1 MLFLA
6 LIPYFLNKTK
16 GLWCLI
22 RIIRCEEIKTQQ
34 QNLGILDAVN
44 KKTTKSASGLAN
56 PSKGSDPESGGEVLG
71 GLGELADSTLVQKVA
86 NGEQAAYSVLV
97 LRHSNRHLM
106 VARRILS
113 DQHEAEDALQDAFI
127 SLWKHASRFDP
138 QKAKFSTWFYRIVT
152 NQCLDRKRKKK
163 PGALPE
169 GFDVEDKSDGPQ
181 QQLAENQRGKTV
193 RQALDK
199 LPGRQKV
206 AITLCYFEGVSNKE
220 AAEILELNIKAL
232 ESLLTRARKALAK
245 DLSGTA
251 SELLNP

>member
-1 MLFLA
+1 MNN
-6 LIPYFLNKTK
+6 NKTEAVSLAQK
-16 GLWCLI
+16 AP
-22 RIIRCEEIKTQQ
+22 EEPQ
-34 QNLGILDAVN
+34 GE
-44 KKTTKSASGLAN
+44 SA
-56 PSKGSDPESGGEVLG
+56 G
-71 GLGELADSTLVQKVA
+71 GLGELNDCELVQKVA

-97 LRHSNRHLM
+97 MRHSNRHLM
-106 VARRILS
+106 VAKRILN

-127 SLWKHASRFDP
+127 SLWKYAERFDP
-138 QKAKFSTWFYRIVT
+138 EKAKFSTWFYRIVT

-169 GFDVEDKSDGPQ
+169 GYDAVDESDGPQ
-181 QQLAENQRGKTV
+181 EQLVQSQRGNTV
-193 RQALDK
+193 KQALDR
-199 LPGRQKV
+199 LPDRQKV

-251 SELLNP
+251 IELLNP